1 MIFFIKS
8 SASSSVF
15 CFSETGLSLNKY
27 YAFTVAELAITIGV
41 IGVIAAI
48 TMPLAQRHFQGIELE
63 TANSKLQLFLAET
76 LEKMNADNTYLLVTV
91 TVPKQ
96 IENMSINLKAPIVI
110 NSDTMKGVQIIV
122 EDDLPVKYMIYDLL
136 KNKKEKAGE

>member
-1 MIFFIKS
+1 MNKFFDIKS
-8 SASSSVF
+8 PFKKS
-15 CFSETGLSLNKY
+15 LSLNKY

-76 LEKMNADNTYLLVTV
+76 LEKMNADNTCTAVM
-91 TVPKQ
+91 PRR
-96 IENMSINLKAPIVI
+96 
-110 NSDTMKGVQIIV
+110 KGW
-122 EDDLPVKYMIYDLL
+122 LFLSARL
-136 KNKKEKAGE
+136 FFL